1 MRRLIVQNAIVQNAQ
16 KYIKMLKI
24 FVHFDG
30 ALSLV
35 APRNSII
42 PRSANFVNRQFAQTF
57 EKIFSQICA
66 KQRKFFQQ
74 VAQLPPAFFVY
85 SYKLFSVLHKFTIK
99 SLVIL
104 PIEFCFWIW

>member
-16 KYIKMLKI
+16 KFLKMLKI
-24 FVHFDG
+24 FVHFAG
-30 ALSLV
+30 AFPLV

-42 PRSANFVNRQFAQTF
+42 PYSANFVNRQIAQTF
-57 EKIFSQICA
+57 KKIFSRICA

-74 VAQLPPAFFVY
+74 VAQLPPAFFVNP
-85 SYKLFSVLHKFTIK
+85 YKLFSVLHKLTIK

-104 PIEFCFWIW
+104 PIEICFWI